1 MTDIQYILNTFL
13 LLFAGV
19 RGFWMAAG
27 FAMLESGLVRT
38 KNTTAILTKNVCLYA
53 LSCLAFLACG
63 YYLMYGT
70 MSDGDH
76 AGTSDFF
83 FQVVFVATTASIIS
97 GAIAER
103 MKFWSFMLFVLVLA
117 AVIYPLQGSWTWGGG
132 FISEMGFSDFA
143 GSTIVHSVGGW
154 AALAGVILLGAR
166 TGKYTD
172 DGKVKLIAP
181 SNLPL
186 ATLGT
191 MILWLGWFGFNG
203 GSQLAMA
210 TKSDVNA
217 IASVFVNTNIAACA
231 GAITAMIMTQF
242 LYKKVDLTMVLNG
255 ALAGLVSITAGPD
268 YPDMWLATI
277 IGVIGAGLTV
287 LAIPLW
293 DKLKIDDPVG
303 ALSVHLVAGIWGTL
317 AVGIFKDDASLLT
330 QIYGILIIGAFV
342 FASSFAVWY
351 VIKLAIGLR
360 FSLEE
365 ETQGIDIAEF
375 GHSAYTIGHGEFV
388 THEEIELG
396 RGTFTPK
403 TENLSTT

>member
-1 MTDIQYILNTFL
+1 M
-13 LLFAGV
+13 
-19 RGFWMAAG
+19 
-27 FAMLESGLVRT
+27 
-38 KNTTAILTKNVCLYA
+38 
-53 LSCLAFLACG
+53 
-63 YYLMYGT
+63 
-70 MSDGDH
+70 
-76 AGTSDFF
+76 
-83 FQVVFVATTASIIS
+83 
-97 GAIAER
+97 
-103 MKFWSFMLFVLVLA
+103 
-117 AVIYPLQGSWTWGGG
+117 
-132 FISEMGFSDFA
+132 
-143 GSTIVHSVGGW
+143 
-154 AALAGVILLGAR
+154 
-166 TGKYTD
+166 
-172 DGKVKLIAP
+172 
-181 SNLPL
+181 
-186 ATLGT
+186 
-191 MILWLGWFGFNG
+191 
-203 GSQLAMA
+203 
-210 TKSDVNA
+210 
-217 IASVFVNTNIAACA
+217 NTNIAACA

-268 YPDMWLATI
+268 YPDMWLATV

>member
-1 MTDIQYILNTFL
+1 
-13 LLFAGV
+13 
-19 RGFWMAAG
+19 
-27 FAMLESGLVRT
+27 
-38 KNTTAILTKNVCLYA
+38 
-53 LSCLAFLACG
+53 
-63 YYLMYGT
+63 
-70 MSDGDH
+70 
-76 AGTSDFF
+76 
-83 FQVVFVATTASIIS
+83 
-97 GAIAER
+97 
-103 MKFWSFMLFVLVLA
+103 
-117 AVIYPLQGSWTWGGG
+117 
-132 FISEMGFSDFA
+132 MGFSDFA
-143 GSTIVHSVGGW
+143 GSTIVHSVGVW
-154 AALAGVILLGAR
+154 AAIAGVILLGAR

-268 YPDMWLATI
+268 YPDMWLATL

-351 VIKLAIGLR
+351 VIKLAMGLR

-388 THEEIELG
+388 THDEIELG
-396 RGTFTPK
+396 RGSFTPK